1 MICGSDF
8 MERPMSVFSCSAE
21 RLFFDITMFLYLT
34 CFLFVNLNKMSV
46 FGKLLII
53 LKNLENMRNLL
64 NEI

>member
-34 CFLFVNLNKMSV
+34 CFLFFCK
-46 FGKLLII
+46 F
-53 LKNLENMRNLL
+53 E
-64 NEI
+64 